1 MRMQKILLS
10 YLTIGILTFPVSS
23 QQQKPPEGGKPK
35 DFVLPAKQ
43 AFNLNNG
50 LKVRLVPYGTL
61 PKVSVRVVVTVGNAN
76 EAADEVWLS
85 DLTGDLMKEGTTSR
99 SAEEIAREAAGMGGV
114 VNIAVSIN
122 ETSVSAEIG
131 RAHV

>member
-1 MRMQKILLS
+1 MTIDKFLLS
-10 YLTIGILTFPVSS
+10 CTILVITTASTVA
-23 QQQKPPEGGKPK
+23 QKQKPPEGGKPK

-43 AFNLNNG
+43 AFTLKNG

-61 PKVSVRVVVTVGNAN
+61 PKVAVRVVVTVGNAN

-99 SAEEIAREAAGMGGV
+99 TAEEMAR
-114 VNIAVSIN
+114 
-122 ETSVSAEIG
+122 
-131 RAHV
+131 